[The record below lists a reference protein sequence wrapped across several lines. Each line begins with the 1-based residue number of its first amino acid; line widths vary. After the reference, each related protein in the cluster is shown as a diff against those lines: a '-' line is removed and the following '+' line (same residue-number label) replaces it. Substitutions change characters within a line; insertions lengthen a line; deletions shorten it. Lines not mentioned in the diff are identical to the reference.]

1 MIEDTALFLDLVRF
15 RVCTAS
21 VDPHRETER
30 LLASRIISNIKLLKA
45 RVGDPNNVQFVAK
58 KKWQRKKNLLAV
70 VSEPKKC
77 PLTGTKKSWFLY

>member
-45 RVGDPNNVQFVAK
+45 RVGDPKNVQFVAK
-58 KKWQRKKNLLAV
+58 KIAKFEERKKISFNQML
-70 VSEPKKC
+70 
-77 PLTGTKKSWFLY
+77 